1 MPWKIQE
8 DDGRFCVHKEGP
20 DGSVGETVACH
31 DTEDEAKAQLAALYA
46 SEDDADG
53 KTVTTEAV
61 PVNFH
66 MALAKRW
73 PDPTDGDVLY
83 VEGYANTATADR
95 VNDLIEPKAFEE
107 GLGEYMRNPIVLF
120 NHDLDRPVGKVVDA
134 AIDAVGLRVRV
145 AIDKSLEWGAKVAK
159 MIERGILNAF
169 SVRARGDRALGYLQ
183 PDGVKRIVR
192 WDLQE
197 ISVVTVP
204 AHQQALF
211 SVAKALRDGTDLL
224 DAGEQPAMEDDNMT
238 VDTEAIAQEVMAKI
252 TQPDPQAIAAQVLE
266 AIEAK
271 QKLAAEAEAKAKQER
286 EAMRA
291 ELLAEI
297 AGQTPKTAPAAPPF
311 PVADLGSGPGADA
324 MGKLSQI
331 IVGSKFD
338 RVADMDLVK
347 DYYLASRMAKAG
359 VAPEPSE
366 RFRRAAMTRAAKFMR
381 QTDRIVRWPTS
392 PGAQRYY
399 EEVPAFDPTIAQPY
413 VSGPEDVGDVVD
425 AGGKVLAKQVKFSDN
440 VSAKGLTQLLEI
452 GAKSNEVIY
461 STQASYGDEWVP
473 TLMSA
478 MLWRTVR
485 LNAAVLG
492 TLDQFDMPSQPYDW
506 PTESADPTFYK
517 VAETTDESQLV
528 LGATPTS
535 DSKIGTAKVTFS
547 AGKLGALSYWSE
559 EQVEDSILNVQGAF
573 RDQYGVAFAQA
584 IEELLISGDET
595 TSSGNISD
603 YGNGAISTA
612 WRLLTLDGLRHQ
624 ALAVT
629 TTDARD
635 AGSLT
640 VEDFNATRIL
650 MGTRG
655 VFGADPNQLVLI
667 TDIPTAL
674 KFEDLSEVM
683 TVDKYGPQATILTGE
698 LGRIKGVPVIRSQM
712 YGLTDASGYINNSA
726 GSNTKGSF
734 MLVNRA
740 GVRVGWRR
748 RPRIFV
754 GQVPFSDA
762 WYIMASARLDI
773 QFKEAGMVGL
783 SYNITV

>member
-1 MPWKIQE
+1 M
-8 DDGRFCVHKEGP
+8 
-20 DGSVGETVACH
+20 
-31 DTEDEAKAQLAALYA
+31 EDENTQDVAPEVAQP
-46 SEDDADG
+46 DPIP
-53 KTVTTEAV
+53 TEQV

-66 MALAKRW
+66 LALAKRW
-73 PDPTDGDVLY
+73 PDPNDGDVLF

-169 SVRARGDRALGYLQ
+169 SVRARGDKALGYLE
-183 PDGVKRIVR
+183 PGGVKRIVR

-211 SVAKALRDGTDLL
+211 SIAKALRDGTDLL
-224 DAGEQPAMEDDNMT
+224 DAGTAPAMEDAMT
-238 VDTEAIAQEVMAKI
+238 VDTDAIAAEVMAKI
-252 TQPDPQAIAAQVLE
+252 TQPDPSAIAAQVLE

-271 QKLAAEAEAKAKQER
+271 QLAQRQAEDKAKQER
-286 EAMRA
+286 EALRA

-297 AGQTPKTAPAAPPF
+297 AGQTPKATPTVPPF
-311 PVADLGSGPGADA
+311 PVADLGNGAGAEA
-324 MGKLSQI
+324 MTKLSQI

-347 DYYLASRMAKAG
+347 DYYLASRMARAG
-359 VAPEPSE
+359 VGPAPSE
-366 RFRRAAMTRAAKFMR
+366 RFRRAAMTRAAKFM
-381 QTDRIVRWPTS
+381 QTTDRIVRWPTA
-392 PGAQRYY
+392 PGSQRYY
-399 EEVPAFDPTIAQPY
+399 EDVPAFDPAIAQPY
-413 VSGPEDVGDVVD
+413 VAGAEDVGDVMD
-425 AGGKVLAKQVKFSDN
+425 ASGKVLAKQVKFSDN
-440 VSAKGLTQLLEI
+440 VTAKGLAQLLEI

-485 LNAAVLG
+485 MNAAVLG
-492 TLDQFDMPSQPYDW
+492 VFDQFDMPSQPYDW

-528 LGATPTS
+528 LGATPTA

-595 TSSGNISD
+595 TDNTNISD
-603 YGNGAISTA
+603 TGNAGISAA
-612 WRLLTLDGLRHQ
+612 WRLLVLDGLRHQ
-624 ALAVT
+624 PLVVT
-629 TTDARD
+629 PTDARD
-635 AGSLT
+635 GGALT
-640 VEDFNATRIL
+640 IEDLNATRLL

-655 VFGADPNQLVLI
+655 VFGADPSQLVLI

-683 TVDKYGPQATILTGE
+683 TIDKYGPQATILTGE
-698 LGRIKGVPVIRSQM
+698 LGRIKGIPIIKSQM
-712 YGLTDASGYINNSA
+712 YGLTDTSGKIHNTA
-726 GSNTKGSF
+726 GNNTKGSF
-734 MLVNRA
+734 MLVNRS

-762 WYIMASARLDI
+762 WYIIASARLDI